1 MTQGVLERVESV
13 AREQAGDGLARGDG
27 KGRRPPFRSL
37 VGLQQIVAESVGRG
51 VNTKGVQGR
60 YMRLVEELGSELHIL
75 TAAAIGDVAAV
86 GGERVAEGVARVRK
100 GDIVIEPGY
109 DGVYGRVRVWPDDG
123 AGERQLRL
131 G

>member
-1 MTQGVLERVESV
+1 M
-13 AREQAGDGLARGDG
+13 ARRQADGAKRLGSGGG
-27 KGRRPPFRSL
+27 KGRPPFKSL

-60 YMRLVEELGSELHIL
+60 YMRLVEEVGSELHIL
-75 TAAAIGDVAAV
+75 TEAAVGDIAAV
-86 GGERVAEGVARVRK
+86 GGERIAEGVARVRR

-109 DGVYGRVRVWPDDG
+109 DGVYGKVRVWPDGDKG
-123 AGERQLRL
+123 ARQLGL